1 MLYLYQSYKA
11 FFMVF
16 IDSLG
21 ENGVTQ
27 MSPNTLSDY
36 LVIFFQHLWI
46 LECFN
51 SMELKSH

>member
-11 FFMVF
+11 VFMAF

-21 ENGVTQ
+21 ESRTQ

-36 LVIFFQHLWI
+36 LVIFFQHLCI